1 MYKFK
6 IGENARK
13 QQGICPMCSPERNDV
28 PWRELTEWGMC
39 GTCYAETLHKGFIDL
54 LRYQGMSEKEA
65 HEYIR
70 DLVDEHLDKHKVK
83 REKTRPGWLPG
94 ME

>member
-13 QQGICPMCSPERNDV
+13 QQGICPKCSPARDNV

-39 GTCYAETLHKGFIDL
+39 GTCYAEMLHRVFVDL
-54 LRYQGMSEKEA
+54 LRYQGMSEKES
-65 HEYIR
+65 HEHIR
-70 DLVDEHLDKHKVK
+70 DLVDELLAKYKIR
-83 REKTRPGWLPG
+83 REPKAPGWVPG